1 MTKGLVLVL
10 VRFDPDRNEFV
21 YSRYEG
27 RALTHRHL
35 CSLPLSLY
43 WVQELR
49 NDPDQFEETSTP
61 QAA

>member
-1 MTKGLVLVL
+1 MIVSH
-10 VRFDPDRNEFV
+10 DPETAEWI

-49 NDPDQFEETSTP
+49 NDPNQFEEASGS
-61 QAA
+61 QSA